1 MEELGFGIIGCG
13 VNAPWHVA
21 GIKAARGA
29 RLAAVCDIIPEKAQE
44 FAAKHG
50 APRWYV
56 DYHEMLENPEIDV
69 VCICTPSGLH
79 GEPTI
84 AAAKA
89 GKHVLCEKP
98 LEVTREK
105 MDAMIAA
112 CRGAGVKLGGIF
124 QRRTYPTIQAVRR
137 MIQDGKFGKM
147 VLGGAYLKYYR
158 SPEYYKSAGWRGTWE
173 LDGGGALMNQGVH
186 GIDEILWLMGPVKSV
201 FARCDHLVRDIEV
214 EDTAVILVEYESG
227 AYGIIEGTTSVY
239 PGMSTRVE
247 VHGELGTAIID
258 EAKITTLKFLGEEVD
273 AVASEADDTGVAS
286 DPRAIATHGHEVLV
300 QDMVDAILEDRE
312 PMIPGEEHR
321 KAVDLILAIY
331 ESARTRKEVYLS

>member
-1 MEELGFGIIGCG
+1 
-13 VNAPWHVA
+13 
-21 GIKAARGA
+21 
-29 RLAAVCDIIPEKAQE
+29 
-44 FAAKHG
+44 
-50 APRWYV
+50 
-56 DYHEMLENPEIDV
+56 
-69 VCICTPSGLH
+69 
-79 GEPTI
+79 
-84 AAAKA
+84 
-89 GKHVLCEKP
+89 
-98 LEVTREK
+98 
-105 MDAMIAA
+105 
-112 CRGAGVKLGGIF
+112 
-124 QRRTYPTIQAVRR
+124 

-147 VLGGAYLKYYR
+147 VLGDAYLKYYR

-273 AVASEADDTGVAS
+273 AVAVGADDSGVAS
-286 DPRAIATHGHEVLV
+286 DPRAIATYGRGARSGHGGCDLG
-300 QDMVDAILEDRE
+300 DRE

-321 KAVDLILAIY
+321 KAVDLIPAIY
-331 ESARTRKEVYLS
+331 ESARTRKCLPLLERGTASLIMERPLASQGPFQSAAGYGLIFLRTRRGLSGPAAPGCDIDHVPERGVFLAHPPEADGADAILLG